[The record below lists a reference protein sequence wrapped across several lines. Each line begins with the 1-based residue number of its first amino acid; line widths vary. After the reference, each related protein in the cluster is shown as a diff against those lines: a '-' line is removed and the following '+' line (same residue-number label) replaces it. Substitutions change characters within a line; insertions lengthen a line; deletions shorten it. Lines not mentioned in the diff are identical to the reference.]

1 MWAAEP
7 SVAVPGTPALPL
19 LVLGS
24 AAVKASAASRGG
36 VCAPRGRG
44 AGEA

>member
-7 SVAVPGTPALPL
+7 SVAVPGTPAPPL

-24 AAVKASAASRGG
+24 AAVRASAAGRGG